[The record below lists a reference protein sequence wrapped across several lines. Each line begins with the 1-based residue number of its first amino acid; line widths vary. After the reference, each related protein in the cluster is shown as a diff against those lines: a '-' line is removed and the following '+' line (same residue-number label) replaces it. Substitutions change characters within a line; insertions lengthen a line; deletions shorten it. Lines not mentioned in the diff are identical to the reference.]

1 MGLGFDDAVRDGIPP
16 ATNPSMND
24 PDPEFWNSLLW
35 FFIKGGAFV
44 LAAGLVCWFFPGPPD
59 DNDSGSYD
67 LR

>member
-1 MGLGFDDAVRDGIPP
+1 
-16 ATNPSMND
+16 MND